1 MTKNFEDTTELP
13 RTLSAT
19 ESPVSIIPLGGLGE
33 FGLNMMVYETE
44 DDLIVIDTGFMLPNS
59 DMPGVDLIF
68 PDIHYLVERKKKIR
82 GILLTHGHEDHIGA
96 LAYVLR
102 QLDVPV
108 YGTQL
113 TLAIASGRLR
123 EYGVL
128 GKAQLNTIAPGDTV
142 ELGDFSAE
150 FIHVTHSIPDSVII
164 ALRTPIGVIVHT
176 GDFKFDMTP
185 IDGKLSDIQRLARLG
200 SEGVLMLLSDSTNAE
215 RPGQTPSERS
225 IYGAIDNIFQKTEQK
240 LFLCTFSSSLHRI
253 QQFID
258 LANTHRRLVAVTGRS
273 LINNVRTASELGYLH
288 LNPDYLIDARDASQ
302 FKPHEVV
309 VLTTGSQGEP
319 RSALSLMA
327 LDNHSFLKVEPGDTV
342 VMSARIIP
350 GNEKSIGNVVN
361 HLLRRGAKIYHER
374 NANVH
379 VSGHG
384 ASEDLKLML
393 NLLEP
398 KFFMP
403 MHGEYQNLMRHAEL
417 AESVG
422 IPSENIKVTEDGE
435 LIRLTPET
443 CEVFGRQGRSGRV
456 LVDGKP
462 EIGLEDI
469 VLRDRIQ
476 LSEDGILVP
485 IIVLHSDRPFP
496 ATDGDPDADT
506 SDAANEVEDVEKMLT
521 GIEDVDEILQT
532 DVLSQTGLNT
542 GQIEII
548 SRGFVYMDKSEEL
561 IAEAKEI
568 TRRVIKNLSD
578 EQKHET
584 EIVQDEIR
592 SALRRFFSKQMQ
604 RTPLIFP
611 VVMRV

>member
-1 MTKNFEDTTELP
+1 M
-13 RTLSAT
+13 
-19 ESPVSIIPLGGLGE
+19 IPLGGLGE

-68 PDIHYLVERKKKIR
+68 PDIHYLIERQEKIR

-128 GKAQLNTIAPGDTV
+128 GKAQLNTIAPGGTV
-142 ELGDFSAE
+142 ALGDFTAE
-150 FIHVTHSIPDSVII
+150 FIHVTHSIPDSVAI

-185 IDGKLSDIQRLARLG
+185 VDGKLSDVQTLARLG
-200 SEGVLMLLSDSTNAE
+200 AEGVLMLASDSTNAE

-225 IYGAIDNIFQKTEQK
+225 IYDTIDHIFQRTEQK

-258 LANTHRRLVAVTGRS
+258 LANIHRRLIAVSGRS
-273 LINNVRTASELGYLH
+273 LLNNVRTASELGYLH
-288 LNPDYLIDARDASQ
+288 LNPDYLIDARDAAMFQ
-302 FKPHEVV
+302 PHEVV
-309 VLTTGSQGEP
+309 VLSTGSQGEP
-319 RSALSLMA
+319 RSAMALMA
-327 LDNHSFLKVEPGDTV
+327 LDNHPFLKVEPGDTV
-342 VMSARIIP
+342 VISARIIP
-350 GNEKSIGNVVN
+350 GNEKAIGNVRN
-361 HLLRRGAKIYHER
+361 HLLRRGAKVYHER
-374 NANVH
+374 NADVH

-384 ASEDLKLML
+384 SSEDLKLML
-393 NLLEP
+393 NLLQP

-403 MHGEYQNLMRHAEL
+403 MHGEYQNLVRHAEL

-422 IPSENIKVTEDGE
+422 IPSDNIKVAEDGE
-435 LIRLTPET
+435 LIHLTPET
-443 CEVFGRQGRSGRV
+443 CEVFGREGRSGRV

-462 EIGLEDI
+462 EIELEDI

-476 LSEDGILVP
+476 LSEEGILVP
-485 IIVLHSDRPFP
+485 IIVLHSDTGEAVNNQQDSSQPSAISDQQEDLISAKTLLPEGFQQFP
-496 ATDGDPDADT
+496 TETDNP
-506 SDAANEVEDVEKMLT
+506 SK
-521 GIEDVDEILQT
+521 
-532 DVLSQTGLNT
+532 TGLNA
-542 GQIEII
+542 GEIEII

-561 IAEAKEI
+561 IEKAKEI
-568 TRRVIKNLSD
+568 TRNVIENLSD

-592 SALRRFFSKQMQ
+592 GALRRFFSKQMQ

>member
-1 MTKNFEDTTELP
+1 
-13 RTLSAT
+13 
-19 ESPVSIIPLGGLGE
+19 
-33 FGLNMMVYETE
+33 MVYETE
-44 DDLIVIDTGFMLPNS
+44 ADLIVIDTGFMLPNA

-68 PDIHYLVERKKKIR
+68 PDIHYLVERQEKIR

-150 FIHVTHSIPDSVII
+150 FIHVTHSIPDSVAI
-164 ALRTPIGVIVHT
+164 ALHTPVGVIVHT
-176 GDFKFDMTP
+176 GDFKFDLTP
-185 IDGKLSDIQRLARLG
+185 VDGRLSDVQTLARLG
-200 SEGVLMLLSDSTNAE
+200 AEGVLLLVSDSTNAE

-225 IYGAIDNIFQKTEQK
+225 IYDTIDNIFQKTQQK

-258 LANTHRRLVAVTGRS
+258 LANMHRRLVAVTGRS
-273 LINNVRTASELGYLH
+273 LINNVRTASELGYLNV
-288 LNPDYLIDARDASQ
+288 NPDYLIDARDASL

-309 VLTTGSQGEP
+309 ILTTGSQGEP
-319 RSALSLMA
+319 RSALALMA
-327 LDNHSFLKVEPGDTV
+327 LDDHAFLKVEPGDTV

-374 NANVH
+374 NAKVH

-384 ASEDLKLML
+384 SSEDLKLML
-393 NLLEP
+393 NLLQP

-422 IPSENIKVTEDGE
+422 VPSENIKVAEDGE
-435 LIRLTPET
+435 LIRLTRKT
-443 CEVFGRQGRSGRV
+443 CEVFGREGRSGRV

-462 EIGLEDI
+462 EIELEDI

-476 LSEDGILVP
+476 LSEEGILVP
-485 IIVLHSDRPFP
+485 IIVLQSDIGNGDQPENISADSHS
-496 ATDGDPDADT
+496 
-506 SDAANEVEDVEKMLT
+506 K
-521 GIEDVDEILQT
+521 
-532 DVLSQTGLNT
+532 TGLNA

-548 SRGFVYMDKSEEL
+548 SRGFVYMDESEEL
-561 IAEAKEI
+561 IEEAKDI
-568 TRRVIKNLSD
+568 TRRVIENLTD
-578 EQKHET
+578 EQKYET

-592 SALRRFFSKQMQ
+592 GALRRFFSKQMQ

-611 VVMRV
+611 VVMRT

>member
-1 MTKNFEDTTELP
+1 MTNSTLANSEQITEKN
-13 RTLSAT
+13 
-19 ESPVSIIPLGGLGE
+19 VSIIPLGGLGE

-44 DDLIVIDTGFMLPNS
+44 DDIIVIDTGFMLPNA

-68 PDIHYLVERKKKIR
+68 PDIHYLVERKEKVR

-96 LAYVLR
+96 LFYVLR

-123 EYGVL
+123 EYNVL
-128 GKAQLNTIAPGDTV
+128 GKAQLNTVAPGDTV

-150 FIHVTHSIPDSVII
+150 FIHVTHSIPDSVAI
-164 ALRTPIGVIVHT
+164 ALHTPIGVIVHT
-176 GDFKFDMTP
+176 GDFKFDTTP
-185 IDGKLSDIQRLARLG
+185 IDGKLSDIQTLARLG
-200 SEGVLMLLSDSTNAE
+200 SEGVQLLISDSTNAE
-215 RPGQTPSERS
+215 RLGQTPPERS
-225 IYGAIDNIFQKTEQK
+225 IYDTIDNIFQRTEQK

-258 LANTHRRLVAVTGRS
+258 LANIHRRLIAVSGRS
-273 LINNVRTASELGYLH
+273 LINNVRTASELGYLN
-288 LNPDYLIDARDASQ
+288 LNPDYLIDARDASM

-309 VLTTGSQGEP
+309 ILSTGSQGEP
-319 RSALSLMA
+319 RSAMSLMA
-327 LDNHSFLKVEPGDTV
+327 LDNHPFLKVERGDTV
-342 VMSARIIP
+342 VISARIIP
-350 GNEKSIGNVVN
+350 GNEKAIGSVVN
-361 HLLRRGAKIYHER
+361 HLIRRGAKIYHER

-384 ASEDLKLML
+384 STEDLKLML
-393 NLLEP
+393 NLLQP
-398 KFFMP
+398 KFFIP
-403 MHGEYQNLMRHAEL
+403 MHGEYQNLVRHAEL

-422 IPSENIKVTEDGE
+422 IPSDNIKVAEDGE

-443 CEVFGRQGRSGRV
+443 CEVFGREGRSGRV

-462 EIGLEDI
+462 EIELEDI

-476 LSEDGILVP
+476 LSEEGILVP
-485 IIVLHSDRPFP
+485 IVVLHSDTGDGSQQSAVSSQQEDIVADETL
-496 ATDGDPDADT
+496 ATT
-506 SDAANEVEDVEKMLT
+506 TQS
-521 GIEDVDEILQT
+521 T
-532 DVLSQTGLNT
+532 DSQQPTETDSHSKTGLNA

-561 IAEAKEI
+561 IEKAKEI
-568 TRRVIKNLSD
+568 TRSVIENLSD

-584 EIVQDEIR
+584 ETVQDEIR
-592 SALRRFFSKQMQ
+592 GALRRFFSKQMQ
-604 RTPLIFP
+604 RSPLIFP

>member
-1 MTKNFEDTTELP
+1 MTKNFEDISELP
-13 RTLSAT
+13 GTLSAT
-19 ESPVSIIPLGGLGE
+19 ETPVSIIPLGGLGE
-33 FGLNMMVYETE
+33 FGLNIMVYETE
-44 DDLIVIDTGFMLPNS
+44 DDLIVVDTGFMLPNS

-68 PDIHYLVERKKKIR
+68 PDIHYLVERQEKIR

-113 TLAIASGRLR
+113 TLAIATGRLR

-150 FIHVTHSIPDSVII
+150 FIHVTHSIPDSVAI
-164 ALRTPIGVIVHT
+164 ALRTPVGVIVHT

-185 IDGKLSDIQRLARLG
+185 VDGKLSDIQKLARLG
-200 SEGVLMLLSDSTNAE
+200 SEGVLLLVSDSTNAE

-225 IYGAIDNIFQKTEQK
+225 IYGTIDNIFQKTEQK

-258 LANTHRRLVAVTGRS
+258 LANIHRRLVAVTGRS
-273 LINNVRTASELGYLH
+273 LINNVRTASELGYLD
-288 LNPDYLIDARDASQ
+288 LNSDYIIDARDASQ
-302 FKPHEVV
+302 FKPHEVM

-319 RSALSLMA
+319 RSALALMA
-327 LDNHSFLKVEPGDTV
+327 LDNHPFLKVEQGDTV

-350 GNEKSIGNVVN
+350 GNEKVIGNVVN

-393 NLLEP
+393 NLLQP

-422 IPSENIKVTEDGE
+422 IPSKNIKVAEDGE

-443 CEVFGRQGRSGRV
+443 CKVFGREGRSGRV

-462 EIGLEDI
+462 ELELEDI

-476 LSEDGILVP
+476 LSEDGILIP
-485 IIVLHSDRPFP
+485 IIILHSDTGNGSQQSTISSQQESVVADETSET
-496 ATDGDPDADT
+496 ATGSTESRQPT
-506 SDAANEVEDVEKMLT
+506 
-521 GIEDVDEILQT
+521 T
-532 DVLSQTGLNT
+532 DNFSTTALNA

-561 IAEAKEI
+561 IEEAKEI
-568 TRRVIKNLSD
+568 TRRVIENLSA

-592 SALRRFFSKQMQ
+592 GALRRFFSKQTQ